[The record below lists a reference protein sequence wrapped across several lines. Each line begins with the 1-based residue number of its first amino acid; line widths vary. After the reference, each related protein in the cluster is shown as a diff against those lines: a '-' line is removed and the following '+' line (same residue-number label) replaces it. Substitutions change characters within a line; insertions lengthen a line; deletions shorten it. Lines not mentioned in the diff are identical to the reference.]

1 MPVVLSIPHFSDEL
15 DIGIITSQ
23 TLILLR
29 HHVDGSYV
37 WGTAGRIQVVHSILH
52 RAAVP
57 PPHDY

>member
-29 HHVDGSYV
+29 HHVDGSMCV
-37 WGTAGRIQVVHSILH
+37 GHSGQDTGGT
-52 RAAVP
+52 
-57 PPHDY
+57 